1 MRRWL
6 GVVGLLSTSEASG
19 GSSGAGVGG
28 TQGLLGSPPAPMA
41 LLRMSEEIRNG
52 VTNLPLSSR
61 LPLPLVLMFPP
72 VLPLKWVLM
81 LLRLP
86 GLAMM
91 GRV

>member
-1 MRRWL
+1 MRSWL
-6 GVVGLLSTSEASG
+6 GVVGLLSTSEASS

-28 TQGLLGSPPAPMA
+28 TPGLLGSPPAPMA

-61 LPLPLVLMFPP
+61 LPLPL
-72 VLPLKWVLM
+72 KWVLM